1 MLSTHPRT
9 HGHIKTCT
17 LSNSR
22 ATSSPKTQKYTRC
35 HDWNGLLPHP
45 DVSIIT
51 HHHLQQPSISESA
64 VSIAHPQIKPRQYS
78 CEITWLASRM
88 MGTSTGIVY
97 LLAVNCCISHFA
109 SSLAKPH
116 VAVIG
121 AGFGGWGAAK
131 ALCENGCR
139 VTLIDMLPDPTG
151 ATPYLTP
158 TGIAN
163 VLSCNYYRQAGC
175 RELQTAVLTLILH
188 K

>member
-1 MLSTHPRT
+1 MLSTHSRT
-9 HGHIKTCT
+9 HG
-17 LSNSR
+17 
-22 ATSSPKTQKYTRC
+22 QKSKRVHFRFPEQPAHLKPRSTR
-35 HDWNGLLPHP
+35 DVTIGMNYFLIHP
-45 DVSIIT
+45 DVSITT
-51 HHHLQQPSISESA
+51 HHHLQYPSISEST
-64 VSIAHPQIKPRQYS
+64 VFIVNSQIKPREYS
-78 CEITWLASRM
+78 RVITSLASTM

-97 LLAVNCCISHFA
+97 LLAVNCCISYFA

-163 VLSCNYYRQAGC
+163 VPSCNYYHQAGC
-175 RELQTAVLTLILH
+175 TELQQT
-188 K
+188 